1 LPDTEKDQRPTGA
14 VFDEISS
21 YWTEIAD
28 ALDTEKQVNFVKNNL
43 SLSGLVLD
51 LGCGSG
57 RHAVQLGKAGYEIVG
72 LDFSPRLL
80 RIAKLNSIK
89 ANVNLALVRADMS
102 FLPFRTKVFSG
113 IISLDSTFGYFPS
126 KNDDLRSLREAD
138 RTLAVGGVFLLDVFN
153 GERMS
158 LRTGRFRV
166 RDLFYGLA
174 RFPQFSALFRW
185 LEYPS
190 FYMLQKRRVGK
201 NNGVLRDIW
210 VFRDKK
216 TGKTLVVRH
225 AIRLYTLALLQ
236 RLLAESE
243 LKVTKVFGG
252 YENEA
257 LTKDSTRLIIT
268 AVKA

>member
-1 LPDTEKDQRPTGA
+1 LPDTEKDQRPTGE

-43 SLSGLVLD
+43 SSSGLVLD

-57 RHAVQLGKAGYEIVG
+57 RHAIQLGKAGYETVG
-72 LDFSPRLL
+72 LDVSPRLL

-89 ANVNLALVRADMS
+89 ANLNLTLVRADMS
-102 FLPFRTKVFSG
+102 FLPFRTKVFSA

-126 KNDDLRSLREAD
+126 KNEDLRSLREAD
-138 RTLAVGGVFLLDVFN
+138 RTLADEGVFLLDVFN
-153 GERMS
+153 GERML

-185 LEYPS
+185 LDYPS

-201 NNGVLRDIW
+201 NNGILRDIW

-236 RLLAESE
+236 RLLAESK
-243 LKVTKVFGG
+243 LKLTKVFGD
-252 YENEA
+252 YEKEA
-257 LTKDSTRLIIT
+257 FTKDSRRLIIT